1 MATQEKVR
9 KRKARREP
17 IVEKQEKVDSEGE
30 GSQVSVREAT
40 DENMKDNTTQDKARE
55 SSPSKDEYSS
65 KERDKT
71 RKRSKD
77 RNKSQPKDGITA
89 PESKSQSQL
98 ETPKSKKKKD
108 HVEQMLHN
116 SDKEDRPRT
125 PALFRKNIVKPVNGA
140 KGDMGSDVSLRSNVS
155 FSSTKE
161 AWVERSQNGKEE
173 DEDEDSPLKHAYIPY
188 LYAKKCIAKIMEDM
202 KSMKSNHIVIVHE
215 IQLQYKEIEKE
226 TQNQFNKFVLCL
238 RGEYSGKV
246 GTFRQVIDIH
256 REELKRKENYW
267 KEMLESLAER
277 NNRLLKEKKVLL
289 IQNKTEIER
298 LEKEKAELQ
307 TAVVAAVKP
316 EVLVKLEE
324 EKKILADQLENEKSE
339 VKKLKDSLSSAK
351 TSSTVIENKVNV
363 QASSSSSGGGLAV
376 VAGVMGAA
384 VGLSA
389 SDRQTMVKERQEMEE
404 ERKKLEEER
413 QNFEAERQAFENE
426 RKGWLNQYND
436 LQTQFTTLTMESAEW
451 KVKYEIMKKQLKEA
465 AGIKDKYH
473 ILENQYA
480 ALAAVATASEHYKQA
495 AQEKLQHTHTEK
507 VDMENEL
514 HTIETQI
521 ITWETSFKKK
531 NGRAPT
537 EADKSDQVKEMY
549 TQKEECSYMV
559 NKLGIQEETYQ
570 KMASGKVPDPPEVS
584 PEPIIIKDPQV
595 QTIQVKVSDPAIVAK
610 LEQAQDEMSKL
621 KSESTHLKEEMS
633 RLKSE
638 ISGKNSEIMTFRARM
653 PETEGGKMEISTP
666 VKAALF
672 VGAVTSSAAS
682 NEELEALKKE
692 NRSMKKDMKKM
703 LKQYERLKE
712 NQELAG
718 IAPDEHVAELQEQI
732 TVLDSKVADLDSECE
747 AQRQEKLQLL
757 EQNKG
762 AVLLLT
768 QLDEKSN
775 QLIEAENKVS
785 DLEKELAK
793 LKEENREM
801 HKDIKKMYKTHEKMK
816 KKLASMSASE
826 KAQQLLEIVAQM
838 VHEIHSQV
846 PDAAESVNTRLKA
859 ADADLASIKQDREQT
874 QKAYEAW
881 EDKYQTN
888 NGNAPKKSDRD
899 AEAEQL
905 YQAKETIKKLY
916 QEKMLRVLALELMKT
931 GNVQQVVESRSGV
944 KEDVEVKNLE
954 IQLAS
959 LDNKVIDVES
969 ENNSLKDDKD
979 RLNAKIQELEKTN
992 EELKMQVEL
1001 QTALN
1006 ADTESSAELT
1016 KQIRELEQKHAGLE
1030 AALMQEKISH
1040 VNTREELEN
1049 LHKQIEIMKQE
1060 FENEKKSIQAT
1071 ILSSQ
1076 QTTEVEVQ
1084 IIEEEV
1090 KTLKKRNETL
1100 ETERLSKMPPDTA
1113 NEIRQLQ
1120 EKVKELEQQKNASTT
1135 SSVGLQ
1141 AKVTELTTKL
1151 ESTSKNLESQRAVNR
1166 ELEAKLKS
1174 QRQDKDADVK
1184 KMSRHLEEAEKK
1196 RASDDKQRINML
1208 VKRVKDLEA
1217 AAGKGVTARIGAGGG
1232 KDDSALKNQVMT
1244 LKQENSVLQTRIK
1257 QLEVDVRGG
1266 RPGTA
1271 AGGADRPQN
1280 KRQEKILKEL
1290 EKKLEM
1296 TTQRKDKLQE
1306 DLKAAEDE
1314 INKLKKE
1321 FDEREKTI
1329 QKLQAELREISIA
1342 AKEGVEAAMKVK
1354 SLETDNKKLVEEN
1367 KTLTKNFESER
1378 VLRKKYYNM
1387 VEDMKGKIRVYC
1399 RARPLSKTEVERKN
1413 HSVVRSADE
1422 YSICVETERGP
1433 KEFQFDQVFMED
1445 SSQEKIFEDTNNLI
1459 QSAIDGYNVCIF
1471 AYGQTGSGK
1480 TFTMIGDRELKYPG
1494 IAPRAFS
1501 RIFELADELRSK
1513 FQIKVSAYMMELY
1526 NEKLIDLFAQ
1536 PGNYDDEKLEIK
1548 KDKKGMVYV
1557 QGSVIKDASN
1567 SKELYAL
1574 FDEGSKNRHT
1584 ASTKMNAESS
1594 RSHLIIGILIES
1606 TNSITGQ
1613 VLTGKLSLVDLA
1625 GSERVGKTGAA
1636 AQQLKE
1642 AMSINKSLS
1651 ALGDV
1656 ISALSS
1662 DQQFIP
1668 YRNNKLTML
1677 MQDSLGGNAKTLMF
1691 VNISPADYNMDETVI
1706 SLTYASRVKLITNDA
1721 SKNADNKEIAKLK
1734 AIIAKLK
1741 QGEHVADEEI

>member
-9 KRKARREP
+9 KRKAK
-17 IVEKQEKVDSEGE
+17 KQPFVDKQDKVDSGGE
-30 GSQVSVREAT
+30 GSQVSVREAA
-40 DENMKDNTTQDKARE
+40 DENMKDNTTQDKMRE
-55 SSPSKDEYSS
+55 SSPSKEDHSS
-65 KERDKT
+65 KETDKT

-77 RNKSQPKDGITA
+77 RSKSQPNDGSTA
-89 PESKSQSQL
+89 SESTSRSQP
-98 ETPKSKKKKD
+98 ETPKSKKKND
-108 HVEQMLHN
+108 HIEQMLHN
-116 SDKEDRPRT
+116 SDKEDRPKT
-125 PALFRKNIVKPVNGA
+125 PALFRKNIVKPANGA
-140 KGDMGSDVSLRSNVS
+140 KEDMGSDVSLRSNVS

-161 AWVERSQNGKEE
+161 AWVEKNQNGKEE
-173 DEDEDSPLKHAYIPY
+173 DDNEDSPVKHAYIPY

-202 KSMKSNHIVIVHE
+202 KHMKSNHIIIVHE

-246 GTFRQVIDIH
+246 GTFRQVIDLH

-363 QASSSSSGGGLAV
+363 HTTSSSPGVGLV
-376 VAGVMGAA
+376 VAGA

-389 SDRQTMVKERQEMEE
+389 SDHQTLTKERQDMEE

-413 QNFEAERQAFENE
+413 HNFEAERQAFENE
-426 RKGWLNQYND
+426 RKSWLNQYSD
-436 LQTQFTTLTMESAEW
+436 LQTQITKVTMESAKW
-451 KVKYEIMKKQLKEA
+451 KVKYKSMKKQLKEA
-465 AGIKDKYH
+465 AGIKNKYH

-495 AQEKLQHTHTEK
+495 AQEKLQHTHMEK

-514 HTIETQI
+514 QTIDSQI
-521 ITWETSFKKK
+521 INWETTFKKK
-531 NGRAPT
+531 HGRDPT

-549 TQKEECSYMV
+549 TQKEEVSYMV
-559 NKLGIQEETYQ
+559 NKLGIQEDTFQ
-570 KMASGKVPDPPEVS
+570 KLASGKVPDPPEVS

-595 QTIQVKVSDPAIVAK
+595 QTIQVKVPDPAIVAK
-610 LEQAQDEMSKL
+610 LEQAQEEMSKL

-633 RLKSE
+633 GLKSE
-638 ISGKNSEIMTFRARM
+638 ISGKNSEIMTYRARM
-653 PETEGGKMEISTP
+653 PETDIGKVEISTP
-666 VKAALF
+666 VKAAIF
-672 VGAVTSSAAS
+672 AGAVTSSAAS

-703 LKQYERLKE
+703 LKQYERMKE

-718 IAPDEHVAELQEQI
+718 IAPDEHVAELQGQI
-732 TVLDSKVADLDSECE
+732 TVLDSKVVDLDSECE
-747 AQRQEKLQLL
+747 ALKEEKLQLL

-768 QLDEKSN
+768 QVEEKSN
-775 QLIEAENKVS
+775 QLTEAENKVS

-816 KKLASMSASE
+816 KKLDGMTASE
-826 KAQQLLEIVAQM
+826 KALHLLEVVAQL

-846 PDAAESVNTRLKA
+846 PDAAESVNTKLKA
-859 ADADLASIKQDREQT
+859 ADTDLASIKQDQEQT
-874 QKAYEAW
+874 KKAYEAW
-881 EDKYQTN
+881 EDKFQTN

-899 AEAEQL
+899 AEADQL
-905 YQAKETIKKLY
+905 YQAMEATKKLY
-916 QEKMLRVLALELMKT
+916 KEKMLRVSALELMKT
-931 GNVQQVVESRSGV
+931 GNVQHVVESRSAV
-944 KEDVEVKNLE
+944 KEDVEKQNLE
-954 IQLAS
+954 TQLAS
-959 LDNKVIDVES
+959 LDNKVIDIES
-969 ENNSLKDDKD
+969 ENNSLKDEKE

-992 EELKMQVEL
+992 EELKMQVDL

-1006 ADTESSAELT
+1006 AETESSAELT
-1016 KQIRELEQKHAGLE
+1016 KQLGELEQKHAALE
-1030 AALMQEKISH
+1030 SALMQEKISH
-1040 VNTREELEN
+1040 VNTRDELEN
-1049 LHKQIEIMKQE
+1049 LRKQIEVMKHE
-1060 FENEKKSIQAT
+1060 FENEKESMKAT

-1100 ETERLSKMPPDTA
+1100 EMERLSKMPPDTA

-1120 EKVKELEQQKNASTT
+1120 EKIKELEQQKNASTT

-1151 ESTSKNLESQRAVNR
+1151 DSASKNLESQRAVNR

-1184 KMSRHLEEAEKK
+1184 KMSRHLEESEKK

-1208 VKRVKDLEA
+1208 VKRVKELEV
-1217 AAGKGVTARIGAGGG
+1217 AAGKGVTIAAVGRIGGGGGG

-1244 LKQENSVLQTRIK
+1244 LKQENSVLLSRIK
-1257 QLEVDVRGG
+1257 QLEADGRGG

-1296 TTQRKDKLQE
+1296 TIQRKDKLQE
-1306 DLKAAEDE
+1306 DFKAAEDE
-1314 INKLKKE
+1314 ISKLKKE
-1321 FDEREKTI
+1321 LDEKDRTI
-1329 QKLQAELREISIA
+1329 QKLQAELKEISIA
-1342 AKEGVEAAMKVK
+1342 AKEGVEAALKVK

-1413 HSVVRSADE
+1413 HSVVRSVDE
-1422 YSICVETERGP
+1422 YSICVETERGI
-1433 KEFQFDQVFMED
+1433 KDFQFDQVFMED

-1494 IAPRAFS
+1494 IAPRAFN

-1513 FQIKVSAYMMELY
+1513 FVIKVSAYMMELY
-1526 NEKLIDLFAQ
+1526 NEKLIDLFAP
-1536 PGNYDDEKLEIK
+1536 PGNYDDEKLDIK

-1567 SKELYAL
+1567 AKELYAL

-1606 TNSITGQ
+1606 TNNTTGQ

-1706 SLTYASRVKLITNDA
+1706 SLT
-1721 SKNADNKEIAKLK
+1721 
-1734 AIIAKLK
+1734 
-1741 QGEHVADEEI
+1741 